1 MENYAKKEIVVLE
14 IGIHNAE
21 KKVWPNVRIVGC
33 RFHFSQAL
41 YRKIQK
47 LGLTKEYQN
56 KDSEI
61 GSWLHVCFG
70 LIFLDHTEV
79 KNFFAFE

>member
-1 MENYAKKEIVVLE
+1 MPRKRLFLESGKNITVDLE
-14 IGIHNAE
+14 IRIHNAA

-33 RFHFSQAL
+33 RLHLSQAR

-61 GSWLHVCFG
+61 GSWLRFA
-70 LIFLDHTEV
+70 LI
-79 KNFFAFE
+79 